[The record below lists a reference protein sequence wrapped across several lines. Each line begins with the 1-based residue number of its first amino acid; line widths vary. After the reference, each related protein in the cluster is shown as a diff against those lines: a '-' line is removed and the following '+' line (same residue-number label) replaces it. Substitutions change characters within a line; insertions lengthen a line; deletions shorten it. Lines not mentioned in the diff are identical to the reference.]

1 MTEHELGRWV
11 HQAERGE
18 SFVYAVSRC
27 VMSTAEEEEVRGAA
41 MRAAMTLNEKGL
53 VALVQRRVSPTQ
65 TLYIAQRTWTK
76 DGKQ

>member
-18 SFVYAVSRC
+18 SFVYAVSGN
-27 VMSTAEEEEVRGAA
+27 VLSTAVEQVRSDA
-41 MRAAMTLNEKGL
+41 MRAAMMLCAKGL
-53 VALVQRRVSPTQ
+53 VALVQRRVSPAQ
-65 TLYIAQRTWTK
+65 TLYIAQRTWKK